1 MSEQATF
8 YLPAPDGEGWTAR
21 AGQQLVGRSVRYGRL
36 GKVGE
41 VVRAVPVDSGRALRL
56 HVALS
61 RHLTNP
67 DRRKFALASAGPAKA
82 FEQAAAGEEPAE
94 T

>member
-8 YLPAPDGEGWTAR
+8 HLANPDGERWTAR
-21 AGQQLVGRSVRYGRL
+21 AGNAFVGRDVRYGKL

-41 VVRAVPVDSGRALRL
+41 VERAVPVDSGRSLRL
-56 HVALS
+56 HVALT

-67 DRRKFALASAGPAKA
+67 DRRKFSLAPEGKR
-82 FEQAAAGEEPAE
+82 
-94 T
+94 

>member
-1 MSEQATF
+1 MSEATF
-8 YLPAPDGEGWTAR
+8 HLRAPEGERWTAR
-21 AGQQLVGRSVRYGRL
+21 AGQQLVGRSARYGKL

-41 VVRAVPVDSGRALRL
+41 VVRAVPVDAGRALRL
-56 HVALS
+56 HVSLT
-61 RHLTNP
+61 RQLTNP

-82 FEQAAAGEEPAE
+82 YEQATEASAAPE